1 MAVDWEVVPE
11 RFRYLRP
18 AVELCG
24 ETRILRYDPV
34 LKRHISFI
42 ERATKEQLD
51 CLASVHGEILRRG
64 DASAIY
70 EWCKSARHG
79 AEEERNAAWQF
90 GGILAALEQLADED
104 VSPFCDTPMGAE
116 TPSPLDEDERWR
128 LPEDLE
134 YLVGPALHF
143 GERYSCELR
152 MVHFFEEASKRECD
166 ELAALA
172 ERVRMNRDWT
182 RILQWLNKVGAR
194 HVRYNGEINN
204 LFNLMD
210 LCDFKFEAE

>member
-1 MAVDWEVVPE
+1 MAVDWGVVPE
-11 RFRYLRP
+11 RFRYLRE
-18 AVELCG
+18 AVESCG
-24 ETRILRYDPV
+24 ETRILPYDPV
-34 LKRHISFI
+34 LKRHVSFA

-51 CLASVHGEILRRG
+51 CLASVHGEILRKG
-64 DASAIY
+64 DVAGIR
-70 EWCKSARHG
+70 EWLNSARHG
-79 AEEERNAAWQF
+79 TEEERAASWQI
-90 GGILAALEQLADED
+90 GGILATLEQLADED
-104 VSPFCDTPMGAE
+104 VPPFCDATFEAEDAAPM
-116 TPSPLDEDERWR
+116 DEDDAWR

-152 MVHFFEEASKRECD
+152 MVHFFEEASERECD

-210 LCDFKFEAE
+210 LCDFKFEPE